1 MPSPSLTPGM
11 STDEEETVEPPTARD
26 DVVAIIGGGL
36 IGAAGGFV
44 GTALMT
50 VALMIGQAIG
60 VFDLGAFASIAE
72 LIELDEVFPPATL
85 SAIGYF
91 IFLAGGMTAWPLLF
105 ASVERYL
112 PGSTLPRRGM
122 SFGTVLWTG
131 FVLAFSDALPPL
143 ATQRTVALYAGITLV
158 AHWLYGF
165 GLGLVFEYFATRDLL
180 L

>member
-1 MPSPSLTPGM
+1 M
-11 STDEEETVEPPTARD
+11 STDQEDRGAVEPPTARD

-50 VALMIGQAIG
+50 VALMIGQALG
-60 VFDLGAFASIAE
+60 AFDLGAFASIAS
-72 LIELDEVFPPATL
+72 LIELDEIFGEALL

-112 PGSTLPRRGM
+112 PGGSLPQRGM

-131 FVLAFSDALPPL
+131 FVLAFSEALPP
-143 ATQRTVALYAGITLV
+143 APTQRTVVLYAAVTLV

-165 GLGLVFEYFATRDLL
+165 GLGLVFEYFATRDMLL
-180 L
+180 